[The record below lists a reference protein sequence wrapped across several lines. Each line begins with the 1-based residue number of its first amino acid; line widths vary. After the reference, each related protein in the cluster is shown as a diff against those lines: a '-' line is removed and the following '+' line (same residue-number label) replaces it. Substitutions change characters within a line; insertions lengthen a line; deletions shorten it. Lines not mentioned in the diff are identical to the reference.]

1 MNRYIIIDCLLK
13 GYGDKSVAIRINNIN
28 LSLDDDLN
36 VLEKKICK
44 KLNMSKEDISRLD
57 IIKRSIDARK
67 KNDIKVSF
75 SVNVFCKKEKMLL
88 SRIHDKD
95 ISFEEIREIESIK
108 SGTEEIKARPVVVG
122 FGPAGIFAALTLARY
137 GYKPIVYERGE
148 DVDKRTE
155 TVEKFWKDGRLNL
168 ESNVQFGEGGAGAF
182 SDGKLTTRIKDH
194 RCSFV
199 LDELIKAGAPA
210 EIKYESK
217 AHVGTDLLKGVVKNI
232 REEIKRLGGEVN
244 FNSKL
249 EKITYKDGKL
259 ESIVVNGKNIT
270 CEALVL
276 AIGHSSRDTYEMLY
290 RENVSMDAK
299 AFAIGVRIEHPQ
311 ELINVNQYGN
321 NHNHPKLH
329 AADYRLTYQS
339 EKLKRGV
346 YSFCMCPGGVVVAA
360 SSEEGRLVSN
370 GMSYHARDL
379 DNANSALVVTVSPED
394 FEGSSP
400 LRGMEFQ
407 RHYESL
413 AFKLGG
419 GNYKA
424 PVQLV
429 GDFMK
434 DRVSTKL
441 GEVIPSYTAGYEF
454 RELKECLPDYVVEA
468 LKEGIIN
475 FDKKIKGYARED
487 AILTGIETR
496 TSAPVRL
503 NRNASLESINVCG
516 LYPTGEGAGFAG
528 GIISA
533 AVDGIKVA
541 EHIIE
546 KFDLPK

>member
-1 MNRYIIIDCLLK
+1 LK
-13 GYGDKSVAIRINNIN
+13 GYGEKVVAIRINNIN
-28 LSLDDDLN
+28 LSLDDELD
-36 VLEKKICK
+36 VLEKKVCK
-44 KLNMSKEDISRLD
+44 KLNISKEE
-57 IIKRSIDARK
+57 IIKMDIVKKSIDARK
-67 KNDIKVSF
+67 KNDIKVNYSI
-75 SVNVFCKKEKMLL
+75 NIFCNKEKKIL

-95 ISFEEIREIESIK
+95 INFEEIKEVQSIQNGTQELK
-108 SGTEEIKARPVVVG
+108 SRPVVIG
-122 FGPAGIFAALTLARY
+122 FGPAGIFAALTLARH

-148 DVDKRTE
+148 DVHQRTK
-155 TVEKFWKDGRLNL
+155 TVEKFWKSGELNL
-168 ESNVQFGEGGAGAF
+168 ESNVQFGEGGAGTF

-194 RCSFV
+194 RCTFV
-199 LDELIKAGAPA
+199 LDELIKAGAPL

-217 AHVGTDLLKGVVKNI
+217 AHVGTDLLKDVVKNI
-232 REEIKRLGGEVN
+232 REEIKSLGGEVN

-249 EKITYKDGKL
+249 EKISYENGKL
-259 ESIVVNGKNIT
+259 KSIIVNGQETPCI
-270 CEALVL
+270 ALVL
-276 AIGHSSRDTYEMLY
+276 AIGHSSRDTYEMLHK
-290 RENVSMDAK
+290 EQVSMDAK

-311 ELINVNQYGN
+311 KLINISQYGDS
-321 NHNHPKLH
+321 HKHPKLQ

-339 EKLKRGV
+339 ERLKRGI

-360 SSEEGRLVSN
+360 ASEDGRLVSN

-379 DNANSALVVTVSPED
+379 ENANSALVVTVSPED
-394 FEGSSP
+394 FKGDSP

-407 RHYESL
+407 RYYESL

-419 GNYKA
+419 SNYKA
-424 PVQLV
+424 PIQLV

-441 GEVIPSYTAGYEF
+441 GNVTPSYTAGYEF
-454 RELKECLPDYVVEA
+454 KELKDCLPDYVVEA
-468 LKEGIIN
+468 LKEGILN

-503 NRNASLESINVCG
+503 NRNTTLESINVCG

>member
-1 MNRYIIIDCLLK
+1 
-13 GYGDKSVAIRINNIN
+13 VAIRINNIN
-28 LSLDDDLN
+28 LGIDDELD
-36 VLEKKICK
+36 VLEKRICK
-44 KLNMSKEDISRLD
+44 KLNITDKNINN
-57 IIKRSIDARK
+57 INIVKRSIDARK
-67 KNDIKVSF
+67 KNDIKINY
-75 SVNVFCKKEKMLL
+75 SVDVICDREKKIL

-95 ISFEEIREIESIK
+95 VKFEEIA
-108 SGTEEIKARPVVVG
+108 EIKAINPGMQELRFRPVVVG
-122 FGPAGIFAALTLARY
+122 FGPAGIFAALTLARQ
-137 GYKPIVYERGE
+137 GYEPIVYERGE

-155 TVEKFWKDGRLNL
+155 TVEKFWNTGELNL
-168 ESNVQFGEGGAGAF
+168 ESNVQFGEGGAGTF

-194 RCSFV
+194 RCTFV
-199 LDELIKAGAPA
+199 LNELVKAGAPS
-210 EIKYESK
+210 EIRYESK
-217 AHVGTDLLKGVVKNI
+217 AHVGTDILKDVVKNI
-232 REEIKRLGGEVN
+232 REEIKSLGGEIN

-249 EKITYKDGKL
+249 EKITHENSQLK
-259 ESIVVNGKNIT
+259 SIVINGQEIP
-270 CEALVL
+270 CVALVL

-290 RENVSMDAK
+290 KEKVSMDAK

-311 ELINVNQYGN
+311 ELINISQYGEN
-321 NHNHPKLH
+321 YSHHKLH

-339 EKLKRGV
+339 ERLKRGI

-360 SSEEGRLVSN
+360 ASEEGRLVSN

-379 DNANSALVVTVSPED
+379 KNANSALVVTVSPED
-394 FEGSSP
+394 FEGNSP

-407 RHYESL
+407 RRYESL

-429 GDFMK
+429 GDFIK
-434 DRVSTKL
+434 DRISTKL
-441 GEVIPSYTAGYEF
+441 GEVTPSYTAGYEF
-454 RELKECLPDYVVEA
+454 RELKKCLPDYVVEA
-468 LKEGIIN
+468 LKEGITN

-487 AILTGIETR
+487 AVLTGIETR

-503 NRNASLESINVCG
+503 NRNDTLESVNIEG

-546 KFDLPK
+546 KFDLPRNIREKY

>member
-1 MNRYIIIDCLLK
+1 M
-13 GYGDKSVAIRINNIN
+13 KSMAIRINNIN
-28 LSLDDDLN
+28 LNLDDEFN
-36 VLEKKICK
+36 VLEKKVCK
-44 KLNMSKEDISRLD
+44 KLKISKEDINKIE
-57 IIKRSIDARK
+57 IIRKSIDARK
-67 KNDIKVSF
+67 KNDIKFTYSIDVICDNEAKIIS
-75 SVNVFCKKEKMLL
+75 K
-88 SRIHDKD
+88 IHDKD
-95 ISFEEIREIESIK
+95 VRLEKAEEIDSIIP
-108 SGTEEIKARPVVVG
+108 GTEKMEHRPVVIG
-122 FGPAGIFAALTLARY
+122 FGPAGIFAALTLARK

-148 DVDKRTE
+148 SVDKRTE
-155 TVEKFWKDGRLNL
+155 TVEKFWKSGELNL
-168 ESNVQFGEGGAGAF
+168 ESNVQFGEGGAGTF

-194 RCSFV
+194 RCTFV
-199 LDELIKAGAPA
+199 LDELINAGAPS

-232 REEIKRLGGEVN
+232 REEIKRLGGEVH

-249 EKITYKDGKL
+249 EKLSYENGELKKIIVSGK
-259 ESIVVNGKNIT
+259 EIP

-276 AIGHSSRDTYEMLY
+276 AIGHSSRDTYEMLHK
-290 RENVSMDAK
+290 ENVSMDAK

-311 ELINVNQYGN
+311 ELINISQYGE
-321 NHNHPKLH
+321 NHKHPKLQ

-339 EKLKRGV
+339 ERLKRGI

-360 SSEEGRLVSN
+360 ASEEGRLVSN

-379 DNANSALVVTVSPED
+379 ENANSALVVTVSPED
-394 FEGSSP
+394 FEGDSP

-407 RHYESL
+407 RHYEEL

-429 GDFMK
+429 GDFLK
-434 DRVSTKL
+434 DRISTKL
-441 GEVIPSYTAGYEF
+441 GEVTPSYTAGYEF
-454 RELKECLPDYVVEA
+454 KELKDCLPSYVIDA
-468 LKEGIIN
+468 LKEGIYN

-487 AILTGIETR
+487 AVLTGIETR
-496 TSAPVRL
+496 TSAPVTL
-503 NRNASLESINVCG
+503 NRDSKLESVNVSG

-546 KFDLPK
+546 KFALPKEI

>member
-1 MNRYIIIDCLLK
+1 M
-13 GYGDKSVAIRINNIN
+13 AIRINNIN
-28 LSLDDDLN
+28 LSLDEDLN
-36 VLEKKICK
+36 TLEKKVCK
-44 KLNMSKEDISRLD
+44 KLNIPKEHVNKLN
-57 IIKRSIDARK
+57 IIKKSIDARK
-67 KNDIKVSF
+67 KNDIKFNF
-75 SVNVFCKKEKMLL
+75 SVDVICDKEKKVL
-88 SRIHDKD
+88 SKVHDKD
-95 ISFEEIREIESIK
+95 VKFEEDKEVEIIK
-108 SGTEEIKARPVVVG
+108 SGIEELKHRPVIVG
-122 FGPAGIFAALTLARY
+122 FGPAGIFAALTLARQ

-148 DVDKRTE
+148 DVHKRTE
-155 TVEKFWKDGRLNL
+155 TVEKFWKTGELNL
-168 ESNVQFGEGGAGAF
+168 ESNVQFGEGGAGTF

-194 RCSFV
+194 RCTFV
-199 LDELIKAGAPA
+199 LDELIKAGAPQ

-217 AHVGTDLLKGVVKNI
+217 AHVGTDLLKEVVKNI
-232 REEIKRLGGEVN
+232 REEIKSLGGEIN

-249 EKITYKDGKL
+249 EKISYENERLK
-259 ESIVVNGKNIT
+259 SIVVNGQEIS

-290 RENVSMDAK
+290 KEKVSMEAK

-311 ELINVNQYGN
+311 ELINISQYGDN
-321 NHNHPKLH
+321 YKHPKLQ

-360 SSEEGRLVSN
+360 ASEEGRLVSN

-379 DNANSALVVTVSPED
+379 ENANSALVVTVSPED
-394 FEGSSP
+394 FEGNSP

-434 DRVSTKL
+434 DRASTKL
-441 GEVIPSYTAGYEF
+441 GRVTPSYTAGYEF
-454 RELKECLPDYVVEA
+454 RELKNCLPDYVVEA
-468 LKEGIIN
+468 IKEGIVN
-475 FDKKIKGYARED
+475 FDKKIKGYANED
-487 AILTGIETR
+487 AVLTGIETR

-503 NRNASLESINVCG
+503 NRNSDLESINVCG

-541 EHIIE
+541 EHIIA
-546 KFDLPK
+546 KFALPEGI

>member
-1 MNRYIIIDCLLK
+1 MK
-13 GYGDKSVAIRINNIN
+13 GYGEKAVAIRINNII
-28 LSLDDDLN
+28 LSLDEDLDI
-36 VLEKKICK
+36 LEKKICK
-44 KLNMSKEDISRLD
+44 KINISKENIKELN
-57 IIKRSIDARK
+57 IIKKSIDARK
-67 KNDIKVSF
+67 KNDIKF
-75 SVNVFCKKEKMLL
+75 NYSVDIICDKEKKVL
-88 SRIHDKD
+88 SRVHDKD
-95 ISFEEIREIESIK
+95 VKFEEIKDVEPIES
-108 SGTEEIKARPVVVG
+108 GVQELRFRPVVVG
-122 FGPAGIFAALTLARY
+122 FGPAGIFAALTLARE
-137 GYKPIVYERGE
+137 GYKPVVYERGE
-148 DVDKRTE
+148 DVHNRTV
-155 TVEKFWKDGRLNL
+155 TVEKFWETGALNL
-168 ESNVQFGEGGAGAF
+168 ESNVQFGEGGAGTF

-194 RCSFV
+194 RCAFV
-199 LDELIKAGAPA
+199 LDELIRAGAPA

-217 AHVGTDLLKGVVKNI
+217 AHVGTDLLKDVVKNI
-232 REEIKRLGGEVN
+232 REEIKNLGGEVN

-249 EKITYKDGKL
+249 EKITYDEGNLK
-259 ESIVVNGKNIT
+259 SIIVNGEEIPCT
-270 CEALVL
+270 ALVL

-290 RENVSMDAK
+290 KQKVSMDAK
-299 AFAIGVRIEHPQ
+299 AFAIGVRIEHTQ
-311 ELINVNQYGN
+311 ELINISQYGD
-321 NHNHPKLH
+321 NHNHPKLQ

-360 SSEEGRLVSN
+360 ASEEGRLVSN
-370 GMSYHARDL
+370 GMSYHARNL
-379 DNANSALVVTVSPED
+379 ENANSALVVTVSPED
-394 FEGSSP
+394 FEGDSP

-407 RHYESL
+407 RYYERL

-434 DRVSTKL
+434 DRISTKL
-441 GEVIPSYTAGYEF
+441 GKVTPSYTAGYEF
-454 RELKECLPDYVVEA
+454 RELKNCLPAYVVEA

-475 FDKKIKGYARED
+475 FDKKIKGYASED
-487 AILTGIETR
+487 AVLTGIETR

-503 NRNASLESINVCG
+503 NRNETLESINVGG

-546 KFDLPK
+546 KFNLPKLK

>member
-1 MNRYIIIDCLLK
+1 
-13 GYGDKSVAIRINNIN
+13 VAIRINNIT
-28 LSLDDDLN
+28 LGLDDDIDA
-36 VLEKKICK
+36 LEKRICK
-44 KLNMSKEDISRLD
+44 KLNVLNEHINKVN
-57 IIKRSIDARK
+57 IIKRSLDARK
-67 KNDIKVSF
+67 KNDIKITY
-75 SVNVFCKKEKMLL
+75 SVDVICNNEKKIL

-95 ISFEEIREIESIK
+95 IRLEEIKEVESIK
-108 SGTEEIKARPVVVG
+108 HGAQELKSRPVVIG
-122 FGPAGIFAALTLARY
+122 FGPAGIFAALTLARH

-148 DVDKRTE
+148 DVDQRTKS
-155 TVEKFWKDGRLNL
+155 VEKFWNTGELNL
-168 ESNVQFGEGGAGAF
+168 ESNVQFGEGGAGTF
-182 SDGKLTTRIKDH
+182 SDGKLTTRIKDN
-194 RCSFV
+194 RCTFV
-199 LDELIKAGAPA
+199 LEELINAGAPA

-232 REEIKRLGGEVN
+232 REEIIRLGGKVN
-244 FNSKL
+244 FSSKL
-249 EKITYKDGKL
+249 EKISYEDGKL
-259 ESIVVNGKNIT
+259 NTIMVNGQEIP

-276 AIGHSSRDTYEMLY
+276 AIGHSSRDTYEMLH
-290 RENVSMDAK
+290 REQVSMDAK

-311 ELINVNQYGN
+311 ELINISQYGD
-321 NHNHPKLH
+321 NHKHPKLY

-339 EKLKRGV
+339 ESLKRGI

-360 SSEEGRLVSN
+360 ASEDGRLVSN

-379 DNANSALVVTVSPED
+379 ENANSALVVTVSPED
-394 FEGSSP
+394 FEGNSP

-407 RHYESL
+407 RNYESL

-434 DRVSTKL
+434 DRISTKL
-441 GEVIPSYTAGYEF
+441 GSVTPSYTAGYEF
-454 RELKECLPDYVVEA
+454 KDLKKCLPEYVIEA
-468 LKEGIIN
+468 LKEGILH
-475 FDKKIKGYARED
+475 FDKKIKGYAMDD
-487 AILTGIETR
+487 AVLTGIETR
-496 TSAPVRL
+496 TSAPVRI
-503 NRNASLESINVCG
+503 NRNATLESVNVCG

-546 KFDLPK
+546 KFDLPE

>member
-1 MNRYIIIDCLLK
+1 
-13 GYGDKSVAIRINNIN
+13 VAIRINNIN
-28 LSLDDDLN
+28 LGLDDELD
-36 VLEKKICK
+36 VLEKKTCK
-44 KLNMSKEDISRLD
+44 KLSISKESIKKLN

-67 KNDIKVSF
+67 KNDIKFNYSIEVICD
-75 SVNVFCKKEKMLL
+75 NEEKIL

-95 ISFEEIREIESIK
+95 VKFEEIKKVEKIK
-108 SGTEEIKARPVVVG
+108 RGSKKLISRPVVIG
-122 FGPAGIFAALTLARY
+122 FGPAGIFAALTLARE

-148 DVDKRTE
+148 DVCNRTK
-155 TVEKFWKDGRLNL
+155 TVEKFWITGELNT
-168 ESNVQFGEGGAGAF
+168 ESNVQFGEGGAGTF

-199 LDELIKAGAPA
+199 LDEFIKAGAPS

-217 AHVGTDLLKGVVKNI
+217 AHVGTDLLKGVVRSI
-232 REEIKRLGGEVN
+232 REEIKKLGGEVN

-249 EKITYKDGKL
+249 EKIIHEDGKL
-259 ESIVVNGKNIT
+259 KSIVVNGKEMQ
-270 CEALVL
+270 CEVLVL

-290 RENVSMDAK
+290 NEKVSMDAK

-311 ELINVNQYGN
+311 GLINFSQYGDSCSN
-321 NHNHPKLH
+321 SKLQ

-339 EKLKRGV
+339 ERLKRGV

-360 SSEEGRLVSN
+360 ASEEGRLVSN

-379 DNANSALVVTVSPED
+379 ENANSALVVTVSPED

-407 RHYESL
+407 RFYESL
-413 AFKLGG
+413 TFKLGG
-419 GNYKA
+419 ENYKA

-429 GDFMK
+429 GDFMN
-434 DRVSTKL
+434 DRISTKL
-441 GEVIPSYTAGYEF
+441 GNVKPSYTAGYEF
-454 RELKECLPDYVVEA
+454 KELKNCLPSYVVEA
-468 LKEGIIN
+468 LKEGILN
-475 FDKKIKGYARED
+475 FDRKIKGYARED
-487 AILTGIETR
+487 AVLTGIETR
-496 TSAPVRL
+496 TSAPVRI
-503 NRNASLESINVCG
+503 NRNETLESINVCG

-528 GIISA
+528 GIISS

-541 EHIIE
+541 EQIIQ